1 MTDDTSITSGTV
13 SLVLPAYN
21 GLEFTKGFLDS
32 LQKFPFSGGD
42 LLLVNDASN
51 DGTSE
56 FLSKL
61 EFPGIRVVHNPVN
74 IGYASS
80 ANFGASMCTGEYI
93 CFLNNDLVLTKEWLA
108 PMLHGLQSLPDAG
121 IVGCVQRNPATD
133 LVDHAGMFFDLEGYP
148 RHAGHKFSDVS
159 KEIFTE
165 WHAVTAACFVI
176 RRDVFM
182 THDGFDTSYRNGFED
197 VDLCMR
203 LLQNGL
209 RHYVANQS
217 QIYHHVSQSP
227 GRKLHESSNAQFFLE
242 RWGHLTRRFG
252 LTQWP
257 REYLRICRNRPG
269 KFRPFKFGLAL
280 WLILRYGEKCS
291 IRAASV

>member
-1 MTDDTSITSGTV
+1 MADDAPIAPGSV

-32 LQKFPFSGGD
+32 LREFSFYGLE

-51 DGTSE
+51 DGTRE
-56 FLSKL
+56 YLTEL
-61 EFPGIRVVHNPVN
+61 EFPGIRIMHNPVN

-80 ANFGASMCTGEYI
+80 ANLGASMATSESV
-93 CFLNNDLVLTKEWLA
+93 CFLNNDLVLSKEWLG

-148 RHAGHKFSDVS
+148 RHAGHKFRNVS

-165 WHAVTAACFVI
+165 WRAVTAACFVI

-182 THDGFDTSYRNGFED
+182 AHDGFDISFRNGFED

-203 LLQNGL
+203 LGEKGF
-209 RHYVANQS
+209 RHYVANES
-217 QIYHHVSQSP
+217 QIFHHVSQSP
-227 GRKLHESSNAQFFLE
+227 GRKLHESRNAQIFLE
-242 RWGHLTRRFG
+242 RWGHITRKYG
-252 LTQWP
+252 LEQWP
-257 REYLRICRNRPG
+257 REYLRICRNRPA
-269 KFRPFKFGLAL
+269 KFRPFKFVLAL
-280 WLILRYGEKCS
+280 WCLLMYRRKCS
-291 IRAASV
+291 TRTAS

>member
-1 MTDDTSITSGTV
+1 LIIID
-13 SLVLPAYN
+13 
-21 GLEFTKGFLDS
+21 
-32 LQKFPFSGGD
+32 
-42 LLLVNDASN
+42 DASN
-51 DGTSE
+51 DGTRE
-56 FLSKL
+56 FLRKL
-61 EFPGIRVVHNPVN
+61 DFSGISVVHNPAN

-80 ANFGASMCTGEYI
+80 ANLGASMTTGESI

-148 RHAGHKFSDVS
+148 RHAWHKFRNVS
-159 KEIFTE
+159 NEIFTE
-165 WHAVTAACFVI
+165 WRAVTAACFVI

-182 THDGFDTSYRNGFED
+182 AHDGFDTSFRNGFED

-203 LLQNGL
+203 LSQNGL

-227 GRKLHESSNAQFFLE
+227 GRKLHESRNAQIFLE

-252 LTQWP
+252 LSQWP

-269 KFRPFKFGLAL
+269 KFRPLKFGLAL
-280 WLILRYGEKCS
+280 WLLLRYGEKCS
-291 IRAASV
+291 IRATSV